1 MPKGRIL
8 TPDER
13 MVIVREAAKGADVK
27 GLAARFG
34 VTRRTIHYTI
44 KREKDRRRDTGIRTA
59 AASVT
64 VTPEEMAAFD
74 LAISKHGFGSRAD
87 ALRALMQATNG
98 IFVPDDHLSGEL
110 AGFRA
115 ALNRVGNNVTQIA
128 RRMNEAQQRGMP
140 APWSDRQ
147 YEEIRALAG
156 LILEMGD
163 QADLLIRRRKDAMS
177 VTVNEVLREFALGT
191 Q

>member
-13 MVIVREAAKGADVK
+13 LVIVREAAKGADVK

-44 KREKDRRRDTGIRTA
+44 KCEKDRRRDTGIRTA
-59 AASVT
+59 AARVT

-115 ALNRVGNNVTQIA
+115 ALNRVGNNVTQLA
-128 RRMNEAQQRGMP
+128 RRMNEAKKRGMP
-140 APWSDRQ
+140 GPWSERQ

-156 LILEMGD
+156 LILEIGD
-163 QADLLIRRRKDAMS
+163 QTDLLIRRRKDAMT
-177 VTVNEVLREFALGT
+177 VTVSDVLREFALGS

>member
-8 TPDER
+8 TPSER
-13 MVIVREAAKGADVK
+13 LVIVREAAKGVGK
-27 GLAARFG
+27 PQLAQRFG
-34 VTRRTIHYTI
+34 VTRRTIDYTI

-64 VTPEEMAAFD
+64 VTPDEMKAFD
-74 LAISKHGFGSRAD
+74 AMLSKHGFDSRAD
-87 ALRALMQATNG
+87 GLRALMQVSSG
-98 IFVPDDHLSGEL
+98 IFVPDEVLSSDL
-110 AGFRA
+110 SSFRA

-128 RRMNEAQQRGMP
+128 RRMNEAKKRGMP

-147 YEEIRALAG
+147 YEEIRSLAG
-156 LILEMGD
+156 MILEMGD
-163 QADLLIRRRKDAMS
+163 QIDLLVRRRNAVMA
-177 VTVNEVLREFALGT
+177 VTVDDVLREFALGT

>member
-13 MVIVREAAKGADVK
+13 LVIVREAAKGADVK

-64 VTPEEMAAFD
+64 VTPDEMAAFD
-74 LAISKHGFGSRAD
+74 LAISKHGFGGRAD

-98 IFVPDDHLSGEL
+98 IFVPDDHLSAEL

-128 RRMNEAQQRGMP
+128 RRMNEAKKRGMP

-177 VTVNEVLREFALGT
+177 VTVNDVLREFALGT

>member
-8 TPDER
+8 TPQER
-13 MVIVREAAKGADVK
+13 LVIVREAAKGADVK

-64 VTPEEMAAFD
+64 VTPDELQAFD
-74 LAISKHGFGSRAD
+74 LAISKHGFSSRAD

-98 IFVPDDHLSGEL
+98 IFVPDDHLCGEL

-115 ALNRVGNNVTQIA
+115 ALNRVGNNVPQIA
-128 RRMNEAQQRGMP
+128 RRMNEAKKRCMP

-147 YEEIRALAG
+147 YEELRALAG

>member
-13 MVIVREAAKGADVK
+13 LVIVREAAKGADVK
-27 GLAARFG
+27 GLALRFG

-64 VTPEEMAAFD
+64 LTPDEMAAFD

-98 IFVPDDHLSGEL
+98 IFVPDDHLSAEL

-128 RRMNEAQQRGMP
+128 RRMNEAKKRGLP
-140 APWSDRQ
+140 TPWSDRQ
-147 YEEIRALAG
+147 YEELRALAG

-163 QADLLIRRRKDAMS
+163 QSDLLIRRRKDAMT
-177 VTVNEVLREFALGT
+177 VTVSEVLREFVLGT

>member
-1 MPKGRIL
+1 MPRGRIL

-13 MVIVREAAKGADVK
+13 LVIVREAAKCADVK

-44 KREKDRRRDTGIRTA
+44 KREKDRRRDTGVRTA

-64 VTPEEMAAFD
+64 VTPDEMAAFD

-115 ALNRVGNNVTQIA
+115 ALNRVGNNITQIA
-128 RRMNEAQQRGMP
+128 RRMNEAKKRGMP
-140 APWSDRQ
+140 APWSERQ

-156 LILEMGD
+156 LILDMGD
-163 QADLLIRRRKDAMS
+163 QTDLLIRRRKDAMT
-177 VTVNEVLREFALGT
+177 VTVNDVLREFALGT